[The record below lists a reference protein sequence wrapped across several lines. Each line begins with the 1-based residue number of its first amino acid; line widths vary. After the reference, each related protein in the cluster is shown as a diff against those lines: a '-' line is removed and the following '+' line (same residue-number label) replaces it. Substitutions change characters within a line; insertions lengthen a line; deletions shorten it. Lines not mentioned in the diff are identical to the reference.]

1 MPCWSR
7 TAARHMMDR
16 NGIHLSVRSVSDPG
30 VRFGRE
36 ALARCIVRNLNEY
49 AASIVDE
56 RIDRFGFFVTLALLD
71 VESVFEEIQCAC
83 DQLHA
88 DGVVLLANAAGK
100 CLGDP
105 LSCIVAHRTRP
116 PCHHGV
122 RPSGNTFPRTGATRA
137 DVLAGLSAGD
147 VQDGG
152 GPDSLR
158 CIGALPEDQI
168 YPCPWRGIRALSVY
182 RALLAMIA
190 WEPAQRKLLTALCQ
204 GYGKQKN
211 IEAFR
216 RFYWGMALIASPADL
231 PRLFDVADPGSITF
245 GTDWPFTL
253 HPVVKV
259 ITRELGHYPMPGWL
273 REATN
278 HGNALRLFPESV
290 RWPISR
296 VGTRKS
302 QGEEHAGTGEGDG
315 RRADLQRG

>member
-56 RIDRFGFFVTLALLD
+56 RIDRFGFFVTLTLLD

-147 VQDGG
+147 VQDSG

-190 WEPAQRKLLTALCQ
+190 WEPAHRKLLAALRQ
-204 GYGKQKN
+204 GHTKRKN
-211 IEAFR
+211 LEVFR
-216 RFYWGMALIASPADL
+216 RFYWDTALTASPAAL
-231 PRLFDVADPGSITF
+231 PSLFDVADPGN
-245 GTDWPFTL
+245 
-253 HPVVKV
+253 
-259 ITRELGHYPMPGWL
+259 ITRELEHHPMPGWL
-273 REATN
+273 RDAID

>member
-16 NGIHLSVRSVSDPG
+16 NGIHLSVRSASDPG
-30 VRFGRE
+30 VRLGRD

-49 AASIVDE
+49 VASIVDE
-56 RIDRFGFFVTLALLD
+56 RLDRFGFFVTLTLLD

-100 CLGDP
+100 CLGDL

-158 CIGALPEDQI
+158 CVGALPEDQI

-204 GYGKQKN
+204 GYGTQKN
-211 IEAFR
+211 LEAFR
-216 RFYWGMALIASPADL
+216 RFYGGHGPHCLPGGSAQPVRRGRSGEHHVRDRLAVHSPSRGEIHHPRTGPLSDARMAAGSNKPRERPAAVSRIRALADQQGWYEKK
-231 PRLFDVADPGSITF
+231 PR
-245 GTDWPFTL
+245 
-253 HPVVKV
+253 
-259 ITRELGHYPMPGWL
+259 
-273 REATN
+273 
-278 HGNALRLFPESV
+278 
-290 RWPISR
+290 
-296 VGTRKS
+296 
-302 QGEEHAGTGEGDG
+302 
-315 RRADLQRG
+315 RRTCRNR

>member
-1 MPCWSR
+1 
-7 TAARHMMDR
+7 
-16 NGIHLSVRSVSDPG
+16 
-30 VRFGRE
+30 
-36 ALARCIVRNLNEY
+36 
-49 AASIVDE
+49 
-56 RIDRFGFFVTLALLD
+56 
-71 VESVFEEIQCAC
+71 
-83 DQLHA
+83 
-88 DGVVLLANAAGK
+88 
-100 CLGDP
+100 
-105 LSCIVAHRTRP
+105 
-116 PCHHGV
+116 
-122 RPSGNTFPRTGATRA
+122 
-137 DVLAGLSAGD
+137 
-147 VQDGG
+147 
-152 GPDSLR
+152 
-158 CIGALPEDQI
+158 
-168 YPCPWRGIRALSVY
+168 
-182 RALLAMIA
+182 MIA

-216 RFYWGMALIASPADL
+216 RFYGGMALIASPADL

-253 HPVVKV
+253 HPVVKF

>member
-1 MPCWSR
+1 MRPGGVDVPCWSR

-56 RIDRFGFFVTLALLD
+56 RIDRFGFFVTLTLLD
-71 VESVFEEIQCAC
+71 VESVFEEIQCVC

-168 YPCPWRGIRALSVY
+168 YPCPWRGIRAVSVY

-190 WEPAQRKLLTALCQ
+190 WEPAHR
-204 GYGKQKN
+204 
-211 IEAFR
+211 
-216 RFYWGMALIASPADL
+216 
-231 PRLFDVADPGSITF
+231 
-245 GTDWPFTL
+245 
-253 HPVVKV
+253 
-259 ITRELGHYPMPGWL
+259 
-273 REATN
+273 
-278 HGNALRLFPESV
+278 
-290 RWPISR
+290 
-296 VGTRKS
+296 
-302 QGEEHAGTGEGDG
+302 
-315 RRADLQRG
+315 